1 MRISGKFLGVVFCAL
16 ATSFGANAA
25 DAPSVDTVLAS
36 VDGTNI
42 TLGNVIALREKLP
55 KQYKQ
60 LPDDVLLKGIVEQ
73 LVQQTV
79 LMHEMKKNMTKKV
92 ELRVQ
97 NQNRAFLAREMLTQ
111 LSGRKVSEKAL
122 KAAYDAKKAAYDAK
136 YANAAPEQE
145 YNASHI
151 LVKTKAEAEDIIK
164 QLGGGA
170 DFATLAKKKSTGP
183 SGANG
188 GQLGWFG
195 KGQMVKPFEDAV
207 VKLSVGEV
215 SKPVQT
221 QFGWHVIKLN
231 KIRNKAFPTLDQE
244 RAKLTKDLQ
253 QKAVETEISR
263 LVKAARITRPKV
275 DIDPAVIRDVS
286 LLDK

>member
-60 LPDDVLLKGIVEQ
+60 LPDDVLLKGIVEL

-111 LSGRKVSEKAL
+111 LSGRKVSE
-122 KAAYDAKKAAYDAK
+122 KAAYDAK